1 MSIRIPIRIVFVL
14 TITALAASAAE
25 SLPDPAKPGPFPVGV
40 TTTQVVDPSRTD
52 PATNAPRTL
61 MTEIWYPA
69 TDDAQSLPKNRLMDF
84 CLKGEN
90 PPIAIMMKLAFNSDL
105 EAVDKTFRNT
115 AVRDARVRDGK
126 YPLLLFSHGNGGFR
140 FQNAFWCEYL
150 ASHGYIV
157 VAPDHTGNS
166 LITGT
171 LDKAVAFQD
180 TDGAREQAAKDRP
193 KDISFLIDTMDQMN
207 KGADSRFI
215 GKIDLDRIGVAGH
228 SFGGY
233 TSTATADQDPRVDAI
248 APMAAV
254 ARERVNYD
262 CPVMLLIATEDDT
275 IGLDGNARMRTYY
288 DDSKGPKYLVEF
300 LNAGHYSF
308 TEMYQFNP
316 EFGDGV
322 GTGKRITNDEPITYI
337 TMDAAFGLTNAYT
350 TAFFGVYL
358 KGQTD
363 YAAYMTANHNPDEL
377 IVKSAAPAAP

>member
-1 MSIRIPIRIVFVL
+1 MSIRTAFYIACAL
-14 TITALAASAAE
+14 TAMTLAASAAE
-25 SLPDPAKPGPFPVGV
+25 PLHDPAEPGPFPVGV

-52 PATNAPRTL
+52 PATNGPRTL

-69 TDDAQSLPKNRLMDF
+69 TDDARDLPKSRLMDF

-90 PPIAIMMKLAFNSDL
+90 PPIAILMKMAFNSDL
-105 EAVDKTFRNT
+105 EAVDKTFRNI

-126 YPLLLFSHGNGGFR
+126 YPLVLFSHGNGGFR
-140 FQNAFWCEYL
+140 FQNAFWCEHL

-180 TDGAREQAAKDRP
+180 NPEAREQAAKDRP
-193 KDISFLIDTMDQMN
+193 KDLSFLIDTMDQMN

-215 GKIDLDRIGVAGH
+215 GKIDLDHIGVAGH

-233 TSTATADQDPRVDAI
+233 TSTAVADQDPRVHAI

-288 DDSKGPKYLVEF
+288 DESKGPKYLVEF

-337 TMDAAFGLTNAYT
+337 TMDTAFGLTNAYT
-350 TAFFGVYL
+350 TAFFGMYL

-363 YAAYMTANHNPDEL
+363 YAAYMTANHDPAEL
-377 IVKSAAPAAP
+377 TVRSEVPATP